1 MQYNESY
8 NELVMSFAND
18 IHTVEGG
25 THEQGFKA
33 ALTRVFNEY
42 ARRHN
47 FLRESDKNLTGED
60 VREGLTAIVSVKLE
74 DAQFEGQS
82 LSLIHI

>member
-1 MQYNESY
+1 MNRD
-8 NELVMSFAND
+8 L
-18 IHTVEGG
+18 
-25 THEQGFKA
+25 KRP
-33 ALTRVFNEY
+33 LTRVFNEY

-74 DAQFEGQS
+74 DAQFEGQTKAKWE
-82 LSLIHI
+82 IPMCGRW

>member
-1 MQYNESY
+1 MIYLSGSKGTTTAEIAMQYNESY

-33 ALTRVFNEY
+33 ALTGYSMNMPAAIIFCGKATKISL
-42 ARRHN
+42 ARMCGR
-47 FLRESDKNLTGED
+47 D
-60 VREGLTAIVSVKLE
+60 
-74 DAQFEGQS
+74 
-82 LSLIHI
+82 

>member
-25 THEQGFKA
+25 THEQGFKS

-47 FLRESDKNLTGED
+47 F
-60 VREGLTAIVSVKLE
+60 
-74 DAQFEGQS
+74 
-82 LSLIHI
+82 